1 MSAGA
6 AELGAI
12 YDDAIR
18 PALRLLP
25 GPMTS
30 REALVMMF
38 AIGLQESRMVHR
50 YQLVLGPGGKEQHN
64 DDGTVKKGAARGL
77 FQFEQGGGVKGVMT
91 HPSSKSHALTVLG
104 ALGHTDVTEHAV
116 WQALE
121 TDDVLAA
128 AFARLLLWTDSKPLP
143 KTDNPWGAWDC
154 YLRVWRPGR
163 PHHHTW
169 MEFHAE
175 AVMTAMELFQ

>member
-38 AIGLQESRMVHR
+38 AIGLQESR
-50 YQLVLGPGGKEQHN
+50 
-64 DDGTVKKGAARGL
+64 
-77 FQFEQGGGVKGVMT
+77 FQYRRQINNWSETSFWRMEQGGGVKGVMT
-91 HPSSKSHALTVLG
+91 HPSSKSHAFTVLG
-104 ALGHTDVTEHAV
+104 ALGHTDITHNAV
-116 WQALE
+116 WQSLE

-143 KTDNPWGAWDC
+143 KTDDPWSAWDC
-154 YLRVWRPGR
+154 YLRVWRPGM
-163 PHHHTW
+163 PHRHTW
-169 MEFHAE
+169 LEFHAA
-175 AVMTAMELFQ
+175 AVMTVMELFQ